1 MIVKLTFDCEAF
13 LDGPDVGEEVLELV
27 PARLPGNVAHLE
39 CAPLAGIGG

>member
-13 LDGPDVGEEVLELV
+13 LDGPDVREEVLELV
-27 PARLPGNVAHLE
+27 PARLPGHVAHLE